1 MKSNLISKTETAE
14 VLSQI
19 AEQWKVEL
27 PKIKNLKIYE
37 FEDGQIIVGEGLTAI
52 KRGESYLPFLSDAA
66 TLAKFPSVMV
76 DMGAVKFMCNGANV
90 MRPGIR
96 SFGEFEKD
104 QIVCIIEESQKKSL
118 AVGRALVSSKE
129 MAEMSKG
136 IVVENLHYISDKY
149 WEAKK
154 TIKD

>member
-19 AEQWKVEL
+19 TAQWKVEL

-37 FEDGQIIVGEGLTAI
+37 LEEGQILIGEGLTAI
-52 KRGESYLPFLSDAA
+52 KIGENYLPFLSDTT
-66 TLAKFPSVMV
+66 TLSKFPSVMV

-96 SFGEFEKD
+96 SFGEFEKG
-104 QIVCIIEESQKKSL
+104 QIVCIIEESQKKFL
-118 AVGRALVSSKE
+118 AVGRSLVSSTE
-129 MAEMSKG
+129 MANMSKG

-154 TIKD
+154 SIKD

>member
-1 MKSNLISKTETAE
+1 
-14 VLSQI
+14 
-19 AEQWKVEL
+19 
-27 PKIKNLKIYE
+27 
-37 FEDGQIIVGEGLTAI
+37 
-52 KRGESYLPFLSDAA
+52 
-66 TLAKFPSVMV
+66 MV

-96 SFGEFEKD
+96 SFGEFEKG

-118 AVGRALVSSKE
+118 AVGRSLVSSKE

>member
-19 AEQWKVEL
+19 SSQWKVEL

-37 FEDGQIIVGEGLTAI
+37 FEEGQIIMGEGLTAI
-52 KRGESYLPFLSDAA
+52 KIGDNYLPFLSDSV

-96 SFGEFEKD
+96 SFGEFEKG

-154 TIKD
+154 LIKD

>member
-19 AEQWKVEL
+19 SSQWQVEL

-37 FEDGQIIVGEGLTAI
+37 FEEGQIIVGEGLTAI
-52 KRGESYLPFLSDAA
+52 KIGENYLPFLSDAV

-96 SFGEFEKD
+96 SFGEFEKG

-154 TIKD
+154 SIKD